1 MSEDL
6 KDIILKVS
14 YSSTCSLFNLMAF
27 VYSSLIVTNRHVWGP
42 LVMQRRLKLTHSS
55 LISTGT
61 PYTIDKLRLNIS
73 QRCLKSRSSRSSN
86 YCWIH
91 KSKQSQDRRRR
102 VVTLALATVLWRRM
116 LRKKWPRNRLN
127 SSDSTSINSITSDW
141 SSESFHNYKII
152 KFRQVIH

>member
-27 VYSSLIVTNRHVWGP
+27 FYSSSIVTNRHVWGP
-42 LVMQRRLKLTHSS
+42 LVMQRHSRLTHSS

-61 PYTIDKLRLNIS
+61 PYTIDKFRLNIS

-91 KSKQSQDRRRR
+91 KSKQSQERQRR

-141 SSESFHNYKII
+141 SSESYP
-152 KFRQVIH
+152 